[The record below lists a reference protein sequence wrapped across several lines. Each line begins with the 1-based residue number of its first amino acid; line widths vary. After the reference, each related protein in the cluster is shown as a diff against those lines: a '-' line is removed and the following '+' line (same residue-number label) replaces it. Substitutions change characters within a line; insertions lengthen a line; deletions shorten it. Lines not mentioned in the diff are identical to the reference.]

1 MHEHHEA
8 VHIIEHAEMA
18 LKERGHT
25 KVKQINLVIGESSG
39 FSPEAV
45 IMNIEINA
53 VGTCCEDVPVTV
65 KKIKS
70 MLKCPNCGELFMKKP
85 FHFECPH
92 CNTPGV
98 PSEVGNEM
106 VIDSIE
112 TQ

>member
-65 KKIKS
+65 RTVKS
-70 MLKCPNCGELFMKKP
+70 MLKCPNCGEYKR
-85 FHFECPH
+85 PH
-92 CNTPGV
+92 RLCAACGQYNGR
-98 PSEVGNEM
+98 EVVKVE
-106 VIDSIE
+106 E
-112 TQ
+112 